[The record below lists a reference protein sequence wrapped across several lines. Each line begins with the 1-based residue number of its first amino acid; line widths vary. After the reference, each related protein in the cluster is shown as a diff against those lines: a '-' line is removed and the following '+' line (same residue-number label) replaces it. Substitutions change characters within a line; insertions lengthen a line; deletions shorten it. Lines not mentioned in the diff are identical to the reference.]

1 MLVSYN
7 WLKEYLTPAAPSI
20 KEITELLTFRA
31 FEIEG
36 VEEKGDD
43 TVLDIDVL
51 PNRSSDCLSHR
62 GIAREIATLTNKPLA
77 FDPLAKMPNLTPTD
91 LLAVE
96 IEEVNDCPRFTAAL
110 ISGVT
115 VKESPDWLKERL
127 EALGQRP
134 INNIV
139 DATNYVMYALGQ
151 PLHAYDADL
160 FPKVDGQWRFKVR
173 RAESGESINLLAE
186 GGGDE
191 DRVVELKGTELL
203 IVDGSANTPIGLA
216 GVNGGQHAMVHDKTT
231 KIIIEA
237 ANFDPTLTR
246 LTARALNTVIDASK
260 RFENEPSRELP
271 LYAQAAIAKLLS
283 LIHI

>member
-7 WLKEYLTPAAPSI
+7 WLKEYLGPAAPSI

-31 FEIEG
+31 FEIAG
-36 VEEKGDD
+36 VAEKGDD
-43 TVLDIDVL
+43 AVIDIDVL

-62 GIAREIATLTNKPLA
+62 GIAREIATLTDKPLT
-77 FDPLAKMPNLTPTD
+77 FDPLAKTPDLTPTD

-96 IEEVNDCPRFTAAL
+96 IEDSHDCPRFTATL

-115 VKESPDWLKERL
+115 VKESPAWLKERL

-151 PLHAYDADL
+151 PLHAYD
-160 FPKVDGQWRFKVR
+160 
-173 RAESGESINLLAE
+173 
-186 GGGDE
+186 
-191 DRVVELKGTELL
+191 
-203 IVDGSANTPIGLA
+203 
-216 GVNGGQHAMVHDKTT
+216 
-231 KIIIEA
+231 
-237 ANFDPTLTR
+237 
-246 LTARALNTVIDASK
+246 
-260 RFENEPSRELP
+260 
-271 LYAQAAIAKLLS
+271 LS